1 MPQLDTAFFLPQLVW
16 LAITFVILYLVMA
29 RLALPRIGEVLEAR
43 QDRIAHDLDAAASLR
58 VAAETALAEYQK
70 SIAAARAQAQGVL
83 AQAAELR
90 ANEAAGRQAKSDAR
104 IAEQLGAAEQRIG
117 AAKRDALDNIE
128 RVAVDIARAATAR
141 LIGVEPADPE
151 IEAALAAV
159 AKGEG

>member
-1 MPQLDTAFFLPQLVW
+1 MPQLDPTVFPPQLVW
-16 LAITFVILYLVMA
+16 LVVSFVILYLVMA

-43 QDRIAHDLDAAASLR
+43 QGRITHDLDTAASLR
-58 VAAETALAEYQK
+58 VEAEAALADYEK

-104 IAEQLGAAEQRIG
+104 IAEQLGEAEQRIG
-117 AAKRDALDNIE
+117 AAKRDALDNID
-128 RVAVDIARAATAR
+128 RVAVDIARAATAK
-141 LIGVEPADPE
+141 LIGVEPEDPE